1 MHEDDDFKQDDF
13 KQDVRRRLNGLE
25 KDVDALT
32 ALKNWIIGAVFGIG
46 AVVGSSAKAVLGAL
60 MK

>member
-1 MHEDDDFKQDDF
+1 MIEHDDDF
-13 KQDVRRRLNGLE
+13 KQDVRRRLDGLE